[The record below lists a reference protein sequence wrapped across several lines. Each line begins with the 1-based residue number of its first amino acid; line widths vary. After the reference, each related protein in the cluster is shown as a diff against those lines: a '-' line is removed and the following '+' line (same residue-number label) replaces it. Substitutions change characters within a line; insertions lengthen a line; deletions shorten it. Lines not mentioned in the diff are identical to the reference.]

1 MDVMQ
6 RSRSEESV
14 GLASGLGANVLWG
27 AFPIFFGLL
36 APAGA
41 LEILAHRMVWT
52 VVVMLILLA
61 VLGRLATLR
70 GLGRRTWLL
79 VTAGTVAVG
88 INWGVY
94 VYAVVSGH
102 VVEAALGYFIN
113 PLVSVLF
120 GVVFFR
126 ERLRRAQ
133 IVALAVAA
141 IAVVII
147 TVDYGQPP
155 VVALTLAVSFSAY
168 AVVKKVVPLD
178 PRTSL
183 TAEGVVAAPF
193 AVGYLVVL
201 AAGGTGTF
209 FGHGAGH
216 SLLLLAAG
224 PVTAVPLLLFGAAAQ
239 RIPLT
244 TLGILQYLTPALQMV
259 WGVAVMHE
267 VMPPSRWAGF
277 ALIWVALVVF
287 TTDALVRAR
296 RSRAARAA
304 QSGVA
309 EPVGATA

>member
-1 MDVMQ
+1 MIQ
-6 RSRSEESV
+6 RHRSEEST
-14 GLASGLGANVLWG
+14 GLLSGFGAYLLWG

-52 VVVMLILLA
+52 LVAMLIVLA
-61 VLGRLATLR
+61 VFGRLGTLR
-70 GLGRRTWLL
+70 GLGGRMWLL
-79 VTAGTVAVG
+79 VSAATVAVG

-102 VVEAALGYFIN
+102 VVEAALGYFVN

-120 GVVFFR
+120 GVIFFR
-126 ERLRRAQ
+126 ERLRPAQ
-133 IVALAVAA
+133 IAALVVAA

-155 VVALTLAVSFSAY
+155 VLALTLALSFSTY
-168 AVVKKVVPLD
+168 AVVKKVIPLD

-183 TAEGVVAAPF
+183 TAEGIVAAPL
-193 AVGYLVVL
+193 AVGYLIVL
-201 AAGGTGTF
+201 AATGTGTF
-209 FGHGAGH
+209 FGEGAGH
-216 SLLLLAAG
+216 SLLLVAAG

-244 TLGILQYLTPALQMV
+244 MLGILQYLTPALQMV

-267 VMPPSRWAGF
+267 VMPPSRWVGF

-296 RSRAARAA
+296 RSRAAH
-304 QSGVA
+304 GVQLEQR
-309 EPVGATA
+309 EPALS